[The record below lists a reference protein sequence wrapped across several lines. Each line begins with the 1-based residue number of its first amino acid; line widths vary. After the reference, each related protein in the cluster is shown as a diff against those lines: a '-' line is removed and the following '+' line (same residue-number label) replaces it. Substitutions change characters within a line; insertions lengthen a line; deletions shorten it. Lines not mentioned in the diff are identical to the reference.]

1 MSSGFEI
8 IKKNREKIHLYG
20 YIYYYTTVF
29 FVNYFNSIIMH
40 KTNGINY
47 FRLLLAGA
55 GILCVGSTPV
65 WGETVT
71 SAKPEVMKIAVTND
85 SRITGVVVDE
95 TSLPV
100 IGANVTV
107 KGTTNGTIT
116 DIDGKFTLNV
126 PTGAQLVVSFIGY
139 VTQELTVGN
148 KTDFQIV
155 LKVDTQTLEE
165 VVVVGYGVQKKVNM
179 TGSVA
184 AINAE
189 SLANRP
195 VTNTSTALQ
204 GMLPGVTV
212 VQNSGQPGKDN
223 SSIRIRGVGTLN
235 NANPM
240 YVVDGLIVSTIN
252 DIDPNDIENLSV
264 LKDAASAAI
273 YGSRAANGVVLITT
287 KKGSK
292 KAATLKYDG
301 YVGWQTPTAMQE
313 YLPSWEYAE
322 LYNKA
327 LINEGKSP
335 LYSSE
340 EIEKFRNGS
349 DPDNYPNTD
358 WLGMFYKD
366 RGFQH
371 SHRAEVSG
379 GNEKTTYMFSVGYL
393 GQNGI
398 IDHAD
403 FKRYTLRGNINTQI
417 NKFSA
422 GVNFSYTHG
431 NTNEPVNPY
440 TGDMYQIFRQINRI
454 APFVP
459 YKYSNGYY
467 GYISDGNPLA
477 WMDMGSIR
485 NQKYYTTR
493 AVGNVG
499 YEIIDGLKIQEV
511 IGYEYTGS
519 SDEKFIKDIQYYN
532 WKTGE
537 PSQYQGPNS
546 QTDDREDYMMLNL
559 QTLLTYNKTFGKHT
573 VGVLAGYSQEYS
585 RRDWTIG
592 KRINFLNNDLWELGA
607 GSPDGQTADGSANEY
622 ALRSF
627 FGRVTY
633 DFDNKYLFEANIR
646 RDGTSRITSA
656 SRWGTF
662 PSFSA
667 AWRIINEPFME
678 STQEVLSDLKIRA
691 GWGKLG
697 NQQLGTNGRSSIE
710 YYPYQSVL
718 SQKNY
723 AFGGT
728 VNQGV
733 APVNG
738 ANSYLKWETSKTTNI
753 GIDMGFLQNM
763 FTFSIDAYWKKTY
776 DILMKLPVS
785 TLYGLEAPY
794 QNAGEVT
801 NKGVEMQLGYKLAH
815 KDFTFNA
822 TANIAYNKNEVT
834 NLHNNG
840 AKIWDGYSFQQEG
853 RPIHSFGGYEVIG
866 IFKDKDDLDNSAVI
880 NRSRAGLGDL
890 KYKDQ
895 NNDGKIDGEDRV
907 YLGSWDPSW
916 TFGLNLSATWK
927 GFDVSVFFQGAA
939 GVKGF
944 LQNET
949 VGKLEGNTSKP
960 TTLFR
965 DCWDAETN
973 PNGKFPRALTSWT
986 QNNGD
991 AYPSD
996 FWIIDSSYL
1005 RMKNFQVGYT
1015 LPKSV
1020 CDFIRVPRIRIY
1032 YSGQNLLTFTG
1043 FNSGYDPEAPAGAR
1057 AYYPQVKVN
1066 TFGLNVTF

>member
-1 MSSGFEI
+1 MNKTNG
-8 IKKNREKIHLYG
+8 
-20 YIYYYTTVF
+20 
-29 FVNYFNSIIMH
+29 VNYFKI
-40 KTNGINY
+40 
-47 FRLLLAGA
+47 LLAGA
-55 GILCVGSTPV
+55 GLLCVESTSV
-65 WGETVT
+65 SAETVIEKN
-71 SAKPEVMKIAVTND
+71 SDIMKISMIND
-85 SRITGVVVDE
+85 SKISGMIVDQE
-95 TSLPV
+95 GLPV
-100 IGANVTV
+100 IGANVSV

-116 DIDGKFTLNV
+116 DMDGKFELDV
-126 PTGAQLVVSFIGY
+126 PAGAKLLISYIGY
-139 VTQELTVGN
+139 ISQEIPVGS
-148 KTDFQIV
+148 KSDFRIV
-155 LKVDTQTLEE
+155 LKEDTQNLEE

-184 AINAE
+184 AINSE

-195 VTNTSTALQ
+195 VTNASTALQ

-252 DIDPNDIENLSV
+252 DIDPNDIESLSV

-273 YGSRAANGVVLITT
+273 YGSRAANGVVLVTT

-301 YVGWQTPTAMQE
+301 YVGWQSPTAMPE
-313 YLPSWEYAE
+313 YLPSHEYAA

-327 LINEGKSP
+327 LYNQDPTKP
-335 LYSSE
+335 PAYTAE

-349 DPDNYPNTD
+349 DPDNFPNTD
-358 WLGMFYKD
+358 WQSLFYKD
-366 RGFQH
+366 KGFQQ

-379 GNEKTTYMFSVGYL
+379 GSETTTYMFSLGYL
-393 GQNGI
+393 GQDGI
-398 IDHAD
+398 IDQTD
-403 FKRYTLRGNINTQI
+403 FKRYNLRGNINTQI

-431 NTNEPVNPY
+431 ISNEPTTPY
-440 TGDMYQIFRQINRI
+440 YDDLYQIMRQVNRI

-467 GYISDGNPLA
+467 GYITDGNPIA
-477 WMDMGSIR
+477 WMDLGG
-485 NQKYYTTR
+485 NKAEKYHTTR

-499 YEIIDGLKIQEV
+499 YEIIKGLKIQEV
-511 IGYEYTGS
+511 MGYEYTGRS
-519 SDEKFIKDIQYYN
+519 TERFIKDIQYYN
-532 WKTGE
+532 WKTGD
-537 PSQYQGPNS
+537 PTMYQGPNS
-546 QTDDREDYMMLNL
+546 QYDDREDYTMLNL
-559 QTLLTYNKTFGKHT
+559 QTLLTYNNTFGKHT
-573 VGVLAGYSQEYS
+573 VGALAGFSQEYS

-592 KRINFLNNDLWELGA
+592 KRINFLTNDLLELNA
-607 GSPDGQTADGSANEY
+607 GSPDGQTAEGSANEY

-633 DFDNKYLFEANIR
+633 DYDNKYLFEANIR
-646 RDGTSRITSA
+646 RDGTSRIRSE

-678 STQEVLSDLKIRA
+678 PAREVLSDLKIRG

-697 NQQLGTNGRSSIE
+697 NQQLGTDNRKSIE
-710 YYPYQSVL
+710 FYPYQSVL
-718 SQKNY
+718 AQKNY
-723 AFGGT
+723 AFGGK
-728 VNQGV
+728 VSQGI
-733 APVNG
+733 APVDG
-738 ANSYLKWETSKTTNI
+738 ANSDLKWETSKTTNI
-753 GIDMGFLQNM
+753 GLDAGFLGNM
-763 FTFSIDAYWKKTY
+763 FTLSVDAYWKKTY

-785 TLYGLEAPY
+785 TLYGMEPPY

-801 NKGVEMQLGYKLAH
+801 NKGIEFQLGYKLAK

-834 NLHNNG
+834 NLRNNG
-840 AKIWDGYSFQQEG
+840 AKIWDGFKFKQEG
-853 RPIHSFGGYEVIG
+853 RPINSYGGYEVLG
-866 IFKDKDDLDNSAVI
+866 IFTDKDDLESSAVI
-880 NRSRAGLGDL
+880 NRDKAGLGDL

-895 NNDGKIDGEDRV
+895 NGDGKIDGEDRV

-927 GFDVSVFFQGAA
+927 GFDASMFFQGAA
-939 GVKGF
+939 DVKGF

-949 VGKLEGNTSKP
+949 IGNLEGMTGKP

-965 DCWDAETN
+965 DSWDAETN
-973 PNGKFPRALTSWT
+973 PNGKFPRPLTGTSGFT
-986 QNNGD
+986 QNSSSAN
-991 AYPSD
+991 PSD
-996 FWIIDSSYL
+996 FWIINSSYL
-1005 RMKNFQVGYT
+1005 RMKNFQIGYT

-1020 CDFIRVPRIRIY
+1020 SDFIRIPRIRVY

-1043 FNSGYDPEAPAGAR
+1043 FNDGFDPEAPAGAR

>member
-1 MSSGFEI
+1 MI
-8 IKKNREKIHLYG
+8 
-20 YIYYYTTVF
+20 
-29 FVNYFNSIIMH
+29 
-40 KTNGINY
+40 
-47 FRLLLAGA
+47 
-55 GILCVGSTPV
+55 
-65 WGETVT
+65 
-71 SAKPEVMKIAVTND
+71 ND
-85 SRITGVVVDE
+85 SKISGVIVDQE
-95 TSLPV
+95 GLPV
-100 IGANVTV
+100 IGANVSV

-116 DIDGKFTLNV
+116 DMDGKFELDV
-126 PTGAQLVVSFIGY
+126 PAGAKLLISYIGY
-139 VTQELTVGN
+139 ISQEIPVGS
-148 KTDFQIV
+148 KSDFRIV
-155 LKVDTQTLEE
+155 LKEDTQNLEE

-184 AINAE
+184 AINSE

-195 VTNTSTALQ
+195 VTNASTALQ

-252 DIDPNDIENLSV
+252 DIDPNDIESLSV

-273 YGSRAANGVVLITT
+273 YGSRAANGVVLVTT

-301 YVGWQTPTAMQE
+301 YVGWQSPTAMPE
-313 YLPSWEYAE
+313 YLPSHEYAA

-327 LINEGKSP
+327 LYNQDPTKP
-335 LYSSE
+335 PAYTAE

-349 DPDNYPNTD
+349 DPDNFPNTD
-358 WLGMFYKD
+358 WQSLFYKD
-366 RGFQH
+366 KGFQQ

-379 GNEKTTYMFSVGYL
+379 GSETTTYMFSLGYL
-393 GQNGI
+393 GQDGI
-398 IDHAD
+398 IDQTD
-403 FKRYTLRGNINTQI
+403 FKRYNLRGNINTQI

-431 NTNEPVNPY
+431 ISNEPTTPY
-440 TGDMYQIFRQINRI
+440 YDDLYQIMRQVNRI

-467 GYISDGNPLA
+467 GYITDGNPIA
-477 WMDMGSIR
+477 WMDLGG
-485 NQKYYTTR
+485 NKAEKYHTTR

-499 YEIIDGLKIQEV
+499 YEIIKGLKIQEV
-511 IGYEYTGS
+511 MGYEYTGRS
-519 SDEKFIKDIQYYN
+519 TERFIKDIQYYN
-532 WKTGE
+532 WKTGD
-537 PSQYQGPNS
+537 PTMYQGPNS
-546 QTDDREDYMMLNL
+546 QYDDREDYTMLNL
-559 QTLLTYNKTFGKHT
+559 QTLLTYNNTFGKHT
-573 VGVLAGYSQEYS
+573 VGALAGFSQEYS

-592 KRINFLNNDLWELGA
+592 KRINFLTNDLLELNA
-607 GSPDGQTADGSANEY
+607 GSPDGQTAEGSANEY

-633 DFDNKYLFEANIR
+633 DYDNKYLFEANIR
-646 RDGTSRITSA
+646 RDGTSRIRSE

-678 STQEVLSDLKIRA
+678 PAREVLSDLKIRG

-697 NQQLGTNGRSSIE
+697 NQQLGTDNRKSIE
-710 YYPYQSVL
+710 FYPYQSVL
-718 SQKNY
+718 AQKNY
-723 AFGGT
+723 AFGGK
-728 VNQGV
+728 VSQGI
-733 APVNG
+733 APVDG
-738 ANSYLKWETSKTTNI
+738 ANSDLKWETSKTTNI
-753 GIDMGFLQNM
+753 GLDAGFLGNM
-763 FTFSIDAYWKKTY
+763 FTLSVDAYWKKTY

-785 TLYGLEAPY
+785 TLYGMEPPY

-801 NKGVEMQLGYKLAH
+801 NKGIEFQLGYKLAK

-834 NLHNNG
+834 NLRNNG
-840 AKIWDGYSFQQEG
+840 AKIWDGFKFKQEG
-853 RPIHSFGGYEVIG
+853 RPINSYGGYEVLG
-866 IFKDKDDLDNSAVI
+866 IFTDKDDLESSAVI
-880 NRSRAGLGDL
+880 NRDKAGLGDL

-895 NNDGKIDGEDRV
+895 NGDGKIDGEDRV

-927 GFDVSVFFQGAA
+927 GFDASMFFQGAA
-939 GVKGF
+939 DVKGF

-949 VGKLEGNTSKP
+949 IGNLEGMTGKP

-965 DCWDAETN
+965 DSWDAETN
-973 PNGKFPRALTSWT
+973 PNGKFPRPLTGTSGFT
-986 QNNGD
+986 QNSSSAN
-991 AYPSD
+991 PSD
-996 FWIIDSSYL
+996 FWIINSSYL
-1005 RMKNFQVGYT
+1005 RMKNFQIGYT

-1020 CDFIRVPRIRIY
+1020 SDFIRIPRIRVY

-1043 FNSGYDPEAPAGAR
+1043 FNDGFDPEAPAGAR

>member
-1 MSSGFEI
+1 MNKTNG
-8 IKKNREKIHLYG
+8 
-20 YIYYYTTVF
+20 
-29 FVNYFNSIIMH
+29 VNYFR
-40 KTNGINY
+40 
-47 FRLLLAGA
+47 FLLVGA
-55 GILCVGSTPV
+55 GILCVGNTPV
-65 WGETVT
+65 FGETVT
-71 SAKPEVMKIAVTND
+71 SDKSDIMKISITND
-85 SRITGVVVDE
+85 SRISGVVVDQ
-95 TSLPV
+95 TGLPV
-100 IGANVTV
+100 IGANVSV

-116 DIDGKFTLNV
+116 DMDGKFDLEV
-126 PTGAQLVVSFIGY
+126 PAGAQLVVSYIGY
-139 VTQELTVGN
+139 ITQEFAVGN
-148 KTDFQIV
+148 KTTFQIV
-155 LKVDTQTLEE
+155 LKEDTQNLEE

-184 AINAE
+184 AINSE

-195 VTNTSTALQ
+195 VTNASTALQ

-240 YVVDGLIVSTIN
+240 YVVDGLIVPTIN
-252 DIDPNDIENLSV
+252 DIDPNDIESLSV

-273 YGSRAANGVVLITT
+273 YGSRAANGVVLVTT
-287 KKGSK
+287 KKGNK

-301 YVGWQTPTAMQE
+301 YVGWQSPTAMQE
-313 YLPSWEYAE
+313 YLPSYEYAS
-322 LYNKA
+322 LLNQA
-327 LINEGKSP
+327 LVNEGKEP
-335 LYSSE
+335 LYKPD
-340 EIEKFRNGS
+340 EIELFRNGS

-358 WLGMFYKD
+358 WLGLFYKD

-379 GNEKTTYMFSVGYL
+379 GSETTTYMFSLGYL
-393 GQNGI
+393 GQDGI
-398 IDHAD
+398 IENAD
-403 FKRYTLRGNINTQI
+403 FKRYNLRGNINTQI

-422 GVNFSYTHG
+422 GVNFSYTYG
-431 NTNEPVNPY
+431 NTNEPTNPW

-467 GYISDGNPLA
+467 GYIADGNPLA
-477 WMDMGSIR
+477 WMDLGAIR
-485 NQKYYTTR
+485 NQKYHTTR

-499 YEIIDGLKIQEV
+499 YEIVKGLKIQEV

-519 SDEKFIKDIQYYN
+519 SDEKFIKDIQFYN
-532 WKTGE
+532 WKTGD
-537 PSQYQGPNS
+537 PTMYQGPNS

-559 QTLLTYNKTFGKHT
+559 QTLLTYNNTFGKHT
-573 VGVLAGYSQEYS
+573 IGALAGFSQEYS

-592 KRINFLNNDLWELGA
+592 KRINFLNNDLWELNA
-607 GSPDGQTADGSANEY
+607 GSPDGQTAEGAANEY

-627 FGRVTY
+627 FGRITY
-633 DFDNKYLFEANIR
+633 DYDNKYLFEANIR
-646 RDGTSRITSA
+646 RDGTSRINRDT
-656 SRWGTF
+656 RWGTF

-678 STQEVLSDLKIRA
+678 GSREVLSDLKFRA

-697 NQQLGTNGRSSIE
+697 NQQLGTDNRKSIE
-710 YYPYQSVL
+710 FYPYQSVL

-723 AFGGT
+723 AFGGK

-733 APVNG
+733 APVDG
-738 ANSYLKWETSKTTNI
+738 ANGDLKWETSKTTNI
-753 GIDMGFLQNM
+753 GVDMGVLQNM
-763 FTFSIDAYWKKTY
+763 FTLTVDAYWKKTY

-801 NKGVEMQLGYKLAH
+801 NKGVEIQLGYKLANR
-815 KDFTFNA
+815 DFTFNA
-822 TANIAYNKNEVT
+822 TANVAYNKNEVT
-834 NLHNNG
+834 NLHNDG
-840 AKIWDGYSFQQEG
+840 AKIWDTNGYAFKQEG
-853 RPIHSFGGYEVIG
+853 LPINSFGGYEVIG
-866 IFKDKDDLDNSAVI
+866 IFKDEKDLASSAVI
-880 NRSRAGLGDL
+880 NRDQAGLGDL

-895 NNDGKIDGEDRV
+895 NGDGKIDGEDRV

-927 GFDVSVFFQGAA
+927 GFDASVFFQGAA
-939 GVKGF
+939 DVKGF

-949 VGKLEGNTSKP
+949 IGGLGGTTSKP

-965 DCWDAETN
+965 DCWDATTN
-973 PNGKFPRALTSWT
+973 PNGKFPRALTTWN
-986 QNNGD
+986 QNSSSHN
-991 AYPSD
+991 PSD
-996 FWIIDSSYL
+996 FWIINSSYL
-1005 RMKNFQVGYT
+1005 RMKNIQFGYT

-1020 CDFIRVPRIRIY
+1020 CDFIRVPRIRVY

-1043 FNSGYDPEAPAGAR
+1043 FNNGFDPEAPAGAR
-1057 AYYPQVKVN
+1057 AYYPQMKVN